1 MSFRLQ
7 PGADQA
13 PFVRA
18 LQALPDVTVRS
29 LQIEYDDQSDQWE
42 VTAGVKTGI
51 SVDLDSLLNAL
62 AARTDVDRLTRDG
75 S

>member
-1 MSFRLQ
+1 VRGWIRQRFGRRAESVSFRLQ

-18 LQALPDVTVRS
+18 L
-29 LQIEYDDQSDQWE
+29 
-42 VTAGVKTGI
+42 
-51 SVDLDSLLNAL
+51 